1 MKKSMTAIAV
11 LMLLSVFLSACNL
24 SAANP
29 TQIGPD
35 QINTIAAQ
43 TVEALTTQMAPP
55 PATATNTPEPP
66 TATPQVTETP
76 TLAIPTLNLTPGAL
90 ATNTLIPIATLPGS
104 TECNKVFFLSD
115 VNVPDGTVFKP
126 ETKFTKTW
134 KIQNSGSCTWT
145 SLYSAVPFSND
156 PTSPSIT
163 GDNEFKVKANVMP
176 GGILEVTVVMVAPK
190 EEGTYT
196 QVWKMQD
203 DQGNYF
209 GIGGPNG
216 AGWYVNIKVDKSG
229 GSASTT
235 GIKLASTVS
244 SVSPNSGPAGSDVQV
259 DGNVTISGLASG
271 KSQFV
276 RWTLRIAGQ
285 SMGCGGEYTFTDN
298 GSKSFSYTNCK
309 VPAGLAEGD
318 KSVQVYIN
326 EPGGSN
332 TPTGFTFSVTP

>member
-1 MKKSMTAIAV
+1 MKKSITAIAV

-76 TLAIPTLNLTPGAL
+76 TLLIPTLNLTPGAL

-115 VNVPDGTVFKP
+115 VNVPDGTTIKSGA
-126 ETKFTKTW
+126 TFTKTW

-145 SLYSAVPFSND
+145 TLYSAVPFSND
-156 PTSPSIT
+156 PTSPAIS
-163 GDNEFKVKANVMP
+163 GDNEYRLKANVMP
-176 GGILEVTVVMVAPK
+176 GGILEVSVQMIAPK

-209 GIGGPNG
+209 GIGGAAG
-216 AGWYVNIKVDKSG
+216 AGWYVNIDVTKTG
-229 GSASTT
+229 GTSTAMKYKTEVTSASCDGSGEVTAEGEITLSGTVTGTNKPSYFYRISDNTALKSSTFSDISFSSATT
-235 GIKLASTVS
+235 KTAS
-244 SVSPNSGPAGSDVQV
+244 SG
-259 DGNVTISGLASG
+259 TISGLDSG
-271 KSQFV
+271 DHNV
-276 RWTLRIAGQ
+276 EL
-285 SMGCGGEYTFTDN
+285 
-298 GSKSFSYTNCK
+298 
-309 VPAGLAEGD
+309 
-318 KSVQVYIN
+318 YIT
-326 EPGGSN
+326 GGSIA
-332 TPTGFTFSVTP
+332 TSSLASFEVTCP

>member
-1 MKKSMTAIAV
+1 MKKSITAIAV

-66 TATPQVTETP
+66 TATPLVTETP
-76 TLAIPTLNLTPGAL
+76 TLLIPTLNLTPGAL

-115 VNVPDGTVFKP
+115 VNIPDGTVFKP

-145 SLYSAVPFSND
+145 SLYTAVPFSND
-156 PTSPSIT
+156 PASPAIT

-176 GGILEVTVVMVAPK
+176 GGILEVTVVMIAPK

-209 GIGGPNG
+209 GIGGAAG

-229 GSASTT
+229 ATNTSTKVTGTTVNAADNGDGATLTGSITT
-235 GIKLASTVS
+235 NNKLYVKAFWR
-244 SVSPNSGPAGSDVQV
+244 V
-259 DGNVTISGLASG
+259 DGKNYDLAHDG
-271 KSQFV
+271 D
-276 RWTLRIAGQ
+276 I
-285 SMGCGGEYTFTDN
+285 N
-298 GSKSFSYTNCK
+298 GSKPMASYDFSCSANGITGK
-309 VPAGLAEGD
+309 DVTAT
-318 KSVQVYIN
+318 VYFSS
-326 EPGGSN
+326 PGGSQV
-332 TPTGFTFSVTP
+332 TGTGSDTISCP